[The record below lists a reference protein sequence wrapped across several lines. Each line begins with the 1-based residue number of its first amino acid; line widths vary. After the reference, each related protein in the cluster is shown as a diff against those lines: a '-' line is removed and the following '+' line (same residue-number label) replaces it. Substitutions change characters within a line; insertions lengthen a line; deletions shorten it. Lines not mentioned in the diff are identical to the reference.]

1 MDANTLLSFTLLPGL
16 QRRLLEQFYRQHGS
30 RMRAA
35 GEGVQW
41 VARSGE
47 IVGGLNLVP
56 VAGGHWLTGLF
67 VAPSQRGLRVGS
79 QLIEAALQATPGPV
93 WLFCEPQLAPF
104 YARLGFSNAE
114 RLPEALASR
123 LARYQRS
130 KPLVALV
137 RGQSSATSS
146 PGNSTSV

>member
-1 MDANTLLSFTLLPGL
+1 MPPLTCTRLPPI

-35 GEGVQW
+35 GDGEQW

-47 IVGGLNLVP
+47 IIGGMNLSP
-56 VAGGHWLTGLF
+56 VEDGYWLTGLF
-67 VAPSQRGLRVGS
+67 VAPQWRGQQVAS
-79 QLIEAALQATPGPV
+79 QLLQTALGAATTPT
-93 WLFCEPQLAPF
+93 WLFCHPDLTPF
-104 YARLGFSNAE
+104 YQRLAFIPATT
-114 RLPEALASR
+114 LPEALASR

-137 RGQSSATSS
+137 RDQSSATSS

>member
-1 MDANTLLSFTLLPGL
+1 LLIFSLLPGV

-30 RMRAA
+30 RMRVA
-35 GEGVQW
+35 GDGVQW

-47 IVGGLNLVP
+47 IVGGMNLVP

-67 VAPSQRGLRVGS
+67 VTPAQRRQRVAS
-79 QLIEAALQATPGPV
+79 QLVEAALQATPGPV
-93 WLFCEPQLAPF
+93 WLFCEPALAPF
-104 YARLGFSNAE
+104 YARLGFNAADH
-114 RLPEALASR
+114 LPEALASR

-130 KPLVALV
+130 KPLIALV
-137 RGQSSATSS
+137 RDQSSATSS

>member
-1 MDANTLLSFTLLPGL
+1 MLDL
-16 QRRLLEQFYRQHGS
+16 FYRQHGS

-41 VARSGE
+41 VARADE
-47 IVGGLNLVP
+47 IVAGMNLIP
-56 VAGGHWLTGLF
+56 VAGGQWLTGLF
-67 VAPSQRGLRVGS
+67 VAPRWRGQQLASR
-79 QLIEAALQATPGPV
+79 LIEAALKAGAGPV
-93 WLFCEPQLAPF
+93 WLFCEPALQPF
-104 YARLGFSNAE
+104 YQHLAFTPAD
-114 RLPEALASR
+114 RLPDALASR